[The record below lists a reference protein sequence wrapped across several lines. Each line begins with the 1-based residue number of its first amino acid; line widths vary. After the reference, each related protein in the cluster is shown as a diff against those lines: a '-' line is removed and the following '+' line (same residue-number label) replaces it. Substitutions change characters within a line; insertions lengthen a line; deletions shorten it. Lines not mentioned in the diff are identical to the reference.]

1 MMGIITIL
9 YLFIDNWDYRELI
22 CPVNHQVYCLTS
34 QFLTLE
40 NPLYGQLFDTNTDNS
55 LLLNQLVLIVPNSL
69 VLWELVP
76 AGG

>member
-1 MMGIITIL
+1 MGIITIL

-55 LLLNQLVLIVPNSL
+55 
-69 VLWELVP
+69 
-76 AGG
+76 